1 MAQHFVCTLKYSYK
15 VLKQVYKWLCTE
27 MDGVKAENTDNCWSW
42 NMGTNKCIHWVILSN
57 FEDGLSFLYLK
68 MLDRYRE
75 AIINA
80 LRGYSLLADLSIAI
94 MWVGKHNIFNV
105 LKIKQTITPSINLKF
120 YAWGSKNNFR
130 QKKRIKSLLN
140 QFLQVMC
147 LRQRKKSFQV

>member
-1 MAQHFVCTLKYSYK
+1 
-15 VLKQVYKWLCTE
+15 
-27 MDGVKAENTDNCWSW
+27 
-42 NMGTNKCIHWVILSN
+42 MGTDKCIHWVILSN

-105 LKIKQTITPSINLKF
+105 LKIKQTITSSINLKF
-120 YAWGSKNNFR
+120 FAWGSKNNFR
-130 QKKRIKSLLN
+130 QKKKDQVFAKSVSPGDVLEAQKEKFPGVRLG
-140 QFLQVMC
+140 VEG
-147 LRQRKKSFQV
+147 

>member
-1 MAQHFVCTLKYSYK
+1 
-15 VLKQVYKWLCTE
+15 
-27 MDGVKAENTDNCWSW
+27 
-42 NMGTNKCIHWVILSN
+42 MGTNKCIHWVILSN

-80 LRGYSLLADLSIAI
+80 LRGYSLLADLPTAI

-147 LRQRKKSFQV
+147 LRHRKKSFQV

>member
-1 MAQHFVCTLKYSYK
+1 
-15 VLKQVYKWLCTE
+15 
-27 MDGVKAENTDNCWSW
+27 
-42 NMGTNKCIHWVILSN
+42 
-57 FEDGLSFLYLK
+57 

>member
-1 MAQHFVCTLKYSYK
+1 
-15 VLKQVYKWLCTE
+15 
-27 MDGVKAENTDNCWSW
+27 
-42 NMGTNKCIHWVILSN
+42 
-57 FEDGLSFLYLK
+57 

-94 MWVGKHNIFNV
+94 MWVGKHNILNV
-105 LKIKQTITPSINLKF
+105 LKIKQTIIPSINLKF